1 MKVLWNIDFLWRA
14 ISVAHNVQPGLPCI
28 VVSET
33 TTAGNGKS
41 PFQRVLTPLGLLWV
55 DPGDL
60 VYP

>member
-1 MKVLWNIDFLWRA
+1 MMILWKLDFQARCMGVELR
-14 ISVAHNVQPGLPCI
+14 VQPGLPCI

-41 PFQRVLTPLGLLWV
+41 PFQRVLTPLGLWWA

-60 VYP
+60 IYP